1 MRTRVKI
8 CGITRERDAQAAAAA
23 GADAIGFVLWQ
34 GSPRQVTPPEA
45 ARLGR
50 SLPAFV
56 TRVGVFVNASP
67 ATVTRAVREA
77 ALDAV
82 QLHGDE
88 DPTMYRRCGAAV
100 IKSVSLAKAAD
111 VRRALRSPAEVT
123 LLVDVRDLVRRGGT
137 GRLANWALARQ
148 LARRRPILLAGGIG
162 PSNVRRAIRD
172 VAPWGVDVSSGVE
185 VAPGRKS
192 AARIAAFMAN
202 VKAADREVL

>member
-8 CGITRERDAQAAAAA
+8 CGITREQDALAAAAA
-23 GADAIGFVLWQ
+23 GADAIGFVLWP
-34 GSPRQVTPPEA
+34 GSPRQITPRRA

-50 SLPAFV
+50 RLPAFV

-67 ATVTRAVREA
+67 AAVTRAVREA
-77 ALDAV
+77 ALDAI

-88 DPTMYRRCGAAV
+88 NPAAYRRCGAAV
-100 IKSVSLAKAAD
+100 IKSVSLSGLAD
-111 VRRALRSPAEVT
+111 VRKALRYPADVT

-137 GRLANWALARQ
+137 GRVANWPLARR

-162 PSNVRRAIRD
+162 PSNVRQAIRA
-172 VAPWGVDVSSGVE
+172 VQPWGLDVSSEVE

-192 AARIAAFMAN
+192 RTKITALMDS
-202 VKAADREVL
+202 VTKVDREGS